1 MNPRTYYLITTLLLF
16 LLEVFI
22 ATALKH
28 YTFIRANFGDF
39 LVVILI
45 YCFMKIWYPFEAK
58 KLALGVFIFA
68 VMIEI
73 SQYFHLANILHLHGI
88 GRIILGTNFSF
99 QDIAMY
105 ALGCWVAYWGDK
117 KFISIFLRGAQ

>member
-1 MNPRTYYLITTLLLF
+1 MHPRFFYLIATITLF
-16 LLEVFI
+16 LIEVLI
-22 ATALKH
+22 ATTLKH
-28 YTFIRANFGDF
+28 YTFIRATVGDL

-58 KLALGVFIFA
+58 KLAIGVFIFA

-73 SQYFHLANILHLHGI
+73 SQYFHLANLLHLHGI

-105 ALGCWVAYWGDK
+105 AFGCWVVYWGDK
-117 KFISIFLRGAQ
+117 RLQRY